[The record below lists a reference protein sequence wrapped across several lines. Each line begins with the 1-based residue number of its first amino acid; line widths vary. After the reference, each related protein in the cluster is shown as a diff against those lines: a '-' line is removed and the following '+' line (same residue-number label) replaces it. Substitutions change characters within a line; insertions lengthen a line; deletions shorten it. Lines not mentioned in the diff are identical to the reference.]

1 MLFLLLFYLTL
12 ELILVQSGRKCSQ
25 SNCTSSRLLS
35 VTFFPL
41 LPLQPSLPHS
51 PSHTF
56 TVNRGVKPTRVAV
69 MDSDTMAK
77 SWYHISG
84 KKKPDWQQKTEK
96 GAKQAEKRWIYL
108 WDKHETWDINPL
120 ATVVGLWRHCY
131 SNSTF
136 PFNTYFKEFL
146 AVWKDDNA
154 TRMAASV
161 HN

>member
-35 VTFFPL
+35 LTFFPL

-69 MDSDTMAK
+69 MDWIVTQRQN
-77 SWYHISG
+77 
-84 KKKPDWQQKTEK
+84 PDWQQKTEK
-96 GAKQAEKRWIYL
+96 GAKHAEKQKEVNISFRQ
-108 WDKHETWDINPL
+108 TWDINPL